1 VHWESRDSSVNSRR
15 VNSRNIH
22 ISTMKRLQQQTLLGI
37 RDQFGSYAW
46 DDAEISELVDPQLG
60 IITGFQELLDQLEL
74 LRKVDLGS
82 IPPAADISVK

>member
-1 VHWESRDSSVNSRR
+1 
-15 VNSRNIH
+15 
-22 ISTMKRLQQQTLLGI
+22 MKRLQQQTLLGI
-37 RDQFGSYAW
+37 RDQLASYAW

-82 IPPAADISVK
+82 IPPAADISIK

>member
-1 VHWESRDSSVNSRR
+1 MNWEFCDSSVNSRR

-22 ISTMKRLQQQTLLGI
+22 ISTMKRLQKQTLLGI

-46 DDAEISELVDPQLG
+46 DDAEIAELVDPQLG

-82 IPPAADISVK
+82 IPPAADISIK